1 MAPATNAQLCLVQN
15 FWDWL
20 ARAEIGKQN
29 QDALFPAK
37 YSPGRPIAKTTFSEN
52 FAAALQNSGQP
63 IITPHSLRVGA
74 ASALIE
80 NNARVDE
87 IQLMGGWTEP
97 RSMQVCVKRSQSGW
111 LEVAQ
116 KMLL

>member
-1 MAPATNAQLCLVQN
+1 MARAANVELCPVQN
-15 FWDWL
+15 FQDWL
-20 ARAEIGKQN
+20 AQAEIGKQE

-52 FAAALQNSGQP
+52 FTAALQNSSLP
-63 IITPHSLRVGA
+63 TITPHSLRVGA

-80 NNARVDE
+80 SNARIDE
-87 IQLMGGWTEP
+87 IQLMGGWTEQH
-97 RSMQVCVKRSQSGW
+97 SMQVYVKRSQSRR

-116 KMLL
+116 KMPL